1 MCIFLFFVLLD
12 PDGAATPESSSHV
25 LMITL
30 GAVRKRRR
38 RSRRK
43 HSEQKLLQ
51 EIAHLVRLITWPKIL
66 EQRVLEHAIGVD
78 RFEVGK
84 EEAKGAPR
92 YVLKHFF
99 DLLGTVAPA
108 DLLQNGL
115 ALQLVRESWPDEH
128 AGEVDAYDVG

>member
-30 GAVRKRRR
+30 GAVRR
-38 RSRRK
+38 RRK

-84 EEAKGAPR
+84 EEAKGALR

-115 ALQLVRESWPDEH
+115 ALQPVRESWPDEH
-128 AGEVDAYDVG
+128 AGEVDADDVR